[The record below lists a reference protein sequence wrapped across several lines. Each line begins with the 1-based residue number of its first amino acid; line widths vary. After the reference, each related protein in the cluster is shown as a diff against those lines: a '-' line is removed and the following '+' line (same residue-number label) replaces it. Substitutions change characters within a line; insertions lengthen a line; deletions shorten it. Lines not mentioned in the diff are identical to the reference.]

1 MSQIRIKGMEFYA
14 HHGCYTEEQIIG
26 GHYRVDITIDTDYTE
41 AAKEDDL
48 KKTINY
54 QLVYEEIKIVMQ
66 KSSKLIEHVAYN
78 IIQALRLKFPEAE
91 KFTVTVSKLNPPIG
105 GKTQKVSVTLEG

>member
-1 MSQIRIKGMEFYA
+1 MNRIRIKGMEFYA
-14 HHGCYTEEQIIG
+14 HHGCYAEEQAIG
-26 GHYRVDITIDTDYTE
+26 GHYRVDVSIDTDFSE

-54 QLVYEEIKIVMQ
+54 QLVFEEIKVVMQ
-66 KSSKLIEHVAYN
+66 KRSKLIEHVAFN

-91 KFTVTVSKLNPPIG
+91 KFTVTVAKLNPPIG